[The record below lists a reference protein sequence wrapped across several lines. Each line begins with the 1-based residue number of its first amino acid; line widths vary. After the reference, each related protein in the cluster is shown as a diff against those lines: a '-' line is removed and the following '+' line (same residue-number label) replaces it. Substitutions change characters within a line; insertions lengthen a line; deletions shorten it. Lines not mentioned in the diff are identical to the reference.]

1 MYRKIYSDHD
11 NLGNVRLLDLPPLQ
25 LDVDIS
31 ESTNPD
37 EMMSQ
42 FELIGELIER
52 WFELIDWKMMSYC

>member
-52 WFELIDWKMMSYC
+52 